1 MNQSIKEK
9 GGWREERMLERHRAK
24 LPRPNRIKGLWK
36 ELGEITKRQGGDWSQ
51 LYNDLI
57 FPGPWTPKSSY

>member
-24 LPRPNRIKGLWK
+24 LLSTNRIKGLWK
-36 ELGEITKRQGGDWSQ
+36 ELGEITKRQGWG
-51 LYNDLI
+51 LVTAL
-57 FPGPWTPKSSY
+57 